1 MSELIV
7 MKKRI
12 ESLNLTRQRE
22 ILRILVDNN
31 TSISENKNGS
41 FINLTILTDKVVA
54 DIKKYLQYIT
64 DQDETIAELESVKQE
79 FECNYFDKDNKE
91 KNENKSKSSD
101 VVVSVQAM

>member
-12 ESLNLTRQRE
+12 ESLNITRQRE

-101 VVVSVQAM
+101 VVASVQAM

>member
-12 ESLNLTRQRE
+12 EGLNITRQRE

-91 KNENKSKSSD
+91 KNESKGKSSN

>member
-7 MKKRI
+7 MKKQI
-12 ESLNLTRQRE
+12 EGLNITRQRE

-31 TSISENKNGS
+31 SSISENKNGS
-41 FINLTILTDKVVA
+41 FINLTILTDKVVV

-91 KNENKSKSSD
+91 KNENKSKNSD
-101 VVVSVQAM
+101 VVSVQAM

>member
-12 ESLNLTRQRE
+12 EGLNITRQRE

>member
-101 VVVSVQAM
+101 VVASVQAM

>member
-12 ESLNLTRQRE
+12 ESLNQTRQRE

-79 FECNYFDKDNKE
+79 FESNYFDKDNKE
-91 KNENKSKSSD
+91 KNENKSKSSN
-101 VVVSVQAM
+101 VVASVQAM

>member
-12 ESLNLTRQRE
+12 EGLNITRQRE

-91 KNENKSKSSD
+91 KNESKSKSSN

>member
-12 ESLNLTRQRE
+12 ESLNITRQRE

>member
-12 ESLNLTRQRE
+12 ESLNQTRQRE

-54 DIKKYLQYIT
+54 DIKKYLKYIT
-64 DQDETIAELESVKQE
+64 DQDETIAELESVKKE

-91 KNENKSKSSD
+91 KNENKSKSSN
-101 VVVSVQAM
+101 VVASVQAM

>member
-12 ESLNLTRQRE
+12 ESLNQTRQRE

>member
-12 ESLNLTRQRE
+12 EMLNLTRQRE

-41 FINLTILTDKVVA
+41 FINLTILTDNVIEN
-54 DIKKYLQYIT
+54 IKKYLQYIT
-64 DQDETIAELESVKQE
+64 DQDETIAEQEFVKQE

-91 KNENKSKSSD
+91 KCENKSKSSD
-101 VVVSVQAM
+101 VVTSVQAM

>member
-12 ESLNLTRQRE
+12 ESLNITRQRE

-41 FINLTILTDKVVA
+41 FINLTILMKPA
-54 DIKKYLQYIT
+54 IYYYYL
-64 DQDETIAELESVKQE
+64 L
-79 FECNYFDKDNKE
+79 
-91 KNENKSKSSD
+91 
-101 VVVSVQAM
+101 